1 MNFEN
6 ETCFS
11 DFLKVYG
18 ENIDLLKNRIQNE
31 YNNKFIAKVLEEK
44 TVRKKIINK
53 NY

>member
-18 ENIDLLKNRIQNE
+18 DNKDLLKNRIENE
-31 YNNKFIAKVLEEK
+31 YNKKFMKKVLEEK